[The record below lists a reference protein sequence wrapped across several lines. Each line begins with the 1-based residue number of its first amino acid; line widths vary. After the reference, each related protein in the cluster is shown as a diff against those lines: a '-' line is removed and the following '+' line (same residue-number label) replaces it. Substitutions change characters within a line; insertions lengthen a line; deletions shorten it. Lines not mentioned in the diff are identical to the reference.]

1 MGYKEK
7 KMILIANIRR
17 IIKEKGLKQCAIAK
31 KAGFSPRLFRSMLN
45 ERKVILAEYIPSI
58 TDEDIIEEKNCKVV
72 CVPVVD
78 TVGVK

>member
-1 MGYKEK
+1 MNCIREEMSKVKIGEKEYLEIYI
-7 KMILIANIRR
+7 MDANGGLIA
-17 IIKEKGLKQCAIAK
+17 
-31 KAGFSPRLFRSMLN
+31 
-45 ERKVILAEYIPSI
+45 SI